1 MFPEKIAAFFV
12 LTFLTSCISYVY
24 PKGKWVEPVD
34 LSLNNASLSGVPV
47 KVECADAS
55 GGNLSEGE
63 ACVFIKTIIANM
75 AADVEGLPEK
85 DDSESQPATPVA
97 KHEPLPPEILVTY
110 QEVDSTFGLCG
121 WSLYPFIVSG
131 SLFPCRA
138 DATSLAKLTVTT
150 LKNQHSQSWPLEVYH
165 RKYFGIGAL
174 FLMLSEIGKPLS
186 RSAYRTQQ
194 SENFVKFVENKVYTA
209 NTLQGGAL

>member
-1 MFPEKIAAFFV
+1 MFPLKIAVFIV
-12 LTFLTSCISYVY
+12 LTLLTSCISYVY

-34 LSLNNASLSGVPV
+34 LSLNSGSLTGVPV
-47 KVECADAS
+47 KVQCADAS

-75 AADVEGLPEK
+75 AADVEGMPEK
-85 DDSESQPATPVA
+85 DDSESETATPAA
-97 KHEPLPPEILVTY
+97 KHEPRPPEILVTY

-121 WSLYPFIVSG
+121 WSLYPFIASG
-131 SLFPCRA
+131 SIIPCRA

-150 LKNQHSQSWPLEVYH
+150 LKNQHSQSWPLEISH
-165 RKYFGIGAL
+165 RKYFGIGTV
-174 FLMLSEIGKPLS
+174 FLMFAEIGKPLS

-194 SENFVKFVENKVYTA
+194 SENFVKFVANKVYTA